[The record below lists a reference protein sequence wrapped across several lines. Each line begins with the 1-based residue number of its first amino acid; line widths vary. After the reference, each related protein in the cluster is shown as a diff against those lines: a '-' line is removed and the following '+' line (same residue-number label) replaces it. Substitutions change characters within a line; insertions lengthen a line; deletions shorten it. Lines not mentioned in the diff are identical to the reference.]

1 MIAEAINIQEVYLQI
16 SVVRYF
22 RLYKCWTKVPETL
35 APRVSLC
42 TLHNYIHDPFV
53 IIFLKITNFINNYY
67 ITYFIIY
74 NCYWSMNI

>member
-35 APRVSLC
+35 APRA
-42 TLHNYIHDPFV
+42 HFV
-53 IIFLKITNFINNYY
+53 FVYT
-67 ITYFIIY
+67 
-74 NCYWSMNI
+74 S